1 VRRFNWFDQDW
12 PEPLDKMQ
20 NPAVS
25 IRTKGIMEK
34 CTFCVQRITVAKDL
48 AKDDSRKVRD
58 GEVVPAC
65 AQTCPTGAIV
75 FGNILD
81 RKSRVY
87 DLAHS
92 KRSQRIFEDLGVEP
106 AVHYLSKKT

>member
-1 VRRFNWFDQDW
+1 MVRSMALRT
-12 PEPLDKMQ
+12 PMQ

-25 IRTKGIMEK
+25 VRTKGIMEK
-34 CTFCVQRITVAKDL
+34 CTFCVQRIRVAKDL

-65 AQTCPTGAIV
+65 AQTCPTEAIV

-87 DLAHS
+87 ELSHS
-92 KRSQRIFEDLGVEP
+92 KRSTRIFEDLGVEP
-106 AVHYLSKKT
+106 AVHYLPKKT